1 MLLVMIRHLPTVYNQ
16 QGLLQGLKDESI
28 LPLAKEAQRQ
38 VAGNQQRLMDL
49 APFDK
54 VLASTLK
61 RTIETA
67 QHYQFKGELQQ
78 EPLLNELDFGQFE
91 GKARVEMLAEVGED
105 WIDKPRDLVF
115 GEPFIQLEQ
124 RVWSFLAK
132 YQQYPRVLG
141 FAHAAWLRALLSVI
155 EIGSIQNMNHFQIAN
170 NTLVVEKVSL
180 TRLQQAQDIV
190 QQFADKK

>member
-16 QGLLQGLKDESI
+16 QGLLQGLRDESI

-38 VAGNQQRLMDL
+38 VTENQQRLMDL

-54 VLASTLK
+54 ILTSTLK
-61 RTIETA
+61 RTAETA
-67 QHYQFKGELQQ
+67 QHYQFQGELQQ
-78 EPLLNELDFGQFE
+78 DPLLNELDFGLYE

-132 YQQYPRVLG
+132 YQQYPRILG

-155 EIGSIQNMNHFQIAN
+155 EIGSVQNMNHFQIAN

-190 QQFADKK
+190 QQFSDKK